1 MTTPGATEL
10 RDHDAGAGVLFPT
23 HLLAAGLIGH
33 GSRLPPVWLVVGA
46 SIPDVI
52 DKPLGLLGIA
62 DLYHSIGH
70 TALVAP
76 LFLLIALS
84 SRTGLAVAIGWGSHL
99 VLDAL
104 HVVLN
109 GRPGDA
115 LFLGWPLVAPADP
128 LGIPPGEFL
137 LFYLWTPSFLIEGV
151 LWIALALVVAKH
163 RLTLPDPSK

>member
-1 MTTPGATEL
+1 M
-10 RDHDAGAGVLFPT
+10 LFPT
-23 HLLAAGLIGH
+23 HLLVAAFIGH
-33 GSRLPPVWLVVGA
+33 ESRLSSVWLVLGA
-46 SIPDVI
+46 SLPDVI
-52 DKPLGLLGIA
+52 DKPLGLLGIV

-76 LFLLIALS
+76 FFLLLALS
-84 SRTGLAVAIGWGSHL
+84 SRTGLAVALGWVSHL

-104 HVVLN
+104 HVIIN
-109 GRPGDA
+109 GRPNDA

-137 LFYLWTPSFLIEGV
+137 LFYLWTPSFLIEGI

-163 RLTLPDPSK
+163 RLALPDSSK

>member
-1 MTTPGATEL
+1 M
-10 RDHDAGAGVLFPT
+10 LFPT
-23 HLLAAGLIGH
+23 HLLVAAGIGRA
-33 GSRLPPVWLVVGA
+33 SWLSSVWVVVGA
-46 SIPDVI
+46 SIPDIV
-52 DKPLGLLGIA
+52 DKPLGLLGIV

-70 TALVAP
+70 TALIAP
-76 LFLLIALS
+76 LALLVALS
-84 SRTGLAVAIGWGSHL
+84 SRTGLAVAIGWNSHL

-137 LFYLWTPSFLIEGV
+137 LFYLWTPSFLVEAV
-151 LWIALALVVAKH
+151 LWIALVLVVAKH
-163 RLTLPDPSK
+163 RLALPDPNR

>member
-10 RDHDAGAGVLFPT
+10 RDRDAGAGVLFPT

-33 GSRLPPVWLVVGA
+33 GSRLPSVWLVVGA
-46 SIPDVI
+46 SIPDVV
-52 DKPLGLLGIA
+52 DKPLGLLGVA
-62 DLYHSIGH
+62 DLYHSVGH

-76 LFLLIALS
+76 LFVLLALS
-84 SRTGLAVAIGWGSHL
+84 SRTGLAVAIGWNSHL

-137 LFYLWTPSFLIEGV
+137 LFYLWTPSFLVEAV
-151 LWIALALVVAKH
+151 LWIALVLVVAKH
-163 RLTLPDPSK
+163 RLALPDPNR